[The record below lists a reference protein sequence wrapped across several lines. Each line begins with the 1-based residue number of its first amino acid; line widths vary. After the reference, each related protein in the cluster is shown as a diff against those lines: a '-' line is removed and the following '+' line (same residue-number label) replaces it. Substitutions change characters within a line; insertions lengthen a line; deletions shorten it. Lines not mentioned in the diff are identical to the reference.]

1 MSTQSKRLFSDSKAN
16 ASFAFAAVFILLS
29 VTGSSAIVAQTE
41 KSSGEFLA
49 AKLEAETVRQLPAM
63 ISSESEMVI
72 QSAAMRAL
80 ASSTQPIN
88 LPDFQEKISKTI
100 REHFSSSYPI
110 SLGSFSVD
118 AAVANISTSYSS
130 VRDTLNAESPK
141 PGGIVVSLQVG
152 VKAKSESAS
161 LETTVE
167 ISKEVQTSAPYLSNQ
182 LEHVNS
188 CAKTDGELERI
199 VNSILSQLVQLRV
212 IQGFGAPGHRQ
223 GLGLSSILTGKDVE
237 FAVNLAFLLLEKSE
251 FGDVDPLSW
260 EALSRS
266 SGNVGQMINLT
277 SDWFSGSVDPFKTFL
292 LLKGGSVDAGVNL
305 RDFALQ
311 VLYSLVDQ
319 VVVQYLEYSHMID
332 IANSM
337 IETRALLDD
346 GWHSLVLAL
355 TGIDSRL
362 DEALDWVSTKLS
374 SVGVPDCV
382 WRDIFSGSEDVSFK
396 ANSSTVQIFDRQGRL
411 STIVIGG
418 APFSIDLPSMS
429 ILRSE
434 TWKEFVPE
442 LFAETISTGDIIERL
457 VTAFCIDLASTIP
470 AEYIAPTLSSPE
482 SVVKGV
488 LDRIQTVLKSLR
500 PTDFQ
505 ISGAAS
511 SISPYDEGILSLR
524 DFINRSWNSLF
535 PIGEAVAAGKVAI
548 AQKLSDTAVSNNP
561 AALPD
566 GWKEEVKALVLRGM
580 NSSSQNGWVKC
591 LNNSILDYSKATK
604 HAVIMLLDDALSSP
618 PSSPSNFLS
627 GTIVKWIADGVPI
640 SAMIAGLNRQT
651 EMIALQISNLTREFS
666 TDEKIDVGRP
676 ADTVLVREMFKG
688 NDRNDPGRMTVIP
701 RLSNTPV
708 YLQKFEVAPS
718 PHYSIENADP
728 AGRLC
733 VSIISPTYDGRER
746 PRSVHYTSSD
756 LFTSFP
762 YETNWI
768 VEARGIVK
776 VAAGDRLSPGLLYQ
790 DAILIDL
797 EIPITAVSGWPIDG
811 VEYDRSNTLLG
822 DAGELLNEVKN
833 RIWPFISPLFEAF
846 QKAIDFLT
854 DALSELSRYISA
866 FVERVTKVLSDFG
879 NWLVSICKEI
889 VDKIRSS
896 PIWKFIELHLDL
908 FGKAEARFK
917 YGPVTVIVSCSLP
930 DLLFR
935 KAKDL
940 VRVIVVTDLKAIRV
954 SMGFRIAKLSDGG
967 IDIVA
972 NSTVVCNDLTISLR
986 VDPLM
991 AIRDHLFE
999 IDGYWKGLHVEAWG
1013 PEVNDY
1019 QEASACLSDIPGIG
1033 VILSDIP
1040 IPVLGISIS
1049 IDAGFILKYRS
1060 PITDRL
1066 SINEVELNPR
1076 GSDSG
1081 HEWVELY
1088 NPLDREIDVDGYSLE
1103 TTHGEIAF
1111 IELSGTVPANG
1122 YRAFTFSR
1130 VSLDNGDPQDSFAKG
1145 DAILLRAPSGRALD
1159 VTPLISDTAN
1169 DQKTWHRRW
1178 DGGPKWEFGD
1188 NSKGKSNGNPLI
1200 RAYPDLLTKI
1210 CFDSLML
1217 AFEDE
1222 KDNVSASIEF
1232 VKNLIASFL
1241 RELIGQVADFAASL
1255 VTGADLFIDIGIND
1269 LSGSAGGGFR
1279 FRVHVDGD
1287 IIRQMIIWFAEQ
1299 LAKIFGRILWDKEVS
1314 LAMKGKL
1321 HPAEAIYV
1329 GFDAYIKIGTPE
1341 WLSCILDTA
1350 GIMGEIRL
1358 ACSFLMNL
1366 ATLGPLFGRD
1376 LGSYCIVFGLHLDG
1390 LPGEDLL
1397 EPLTIKS
1404 DKVDVWLLKGR
1415 LIPA

>member
-1 MSTQSKRLFSDSKAN
+1 MRSKGLCSDSKAN

-41 KSSGEFLA
+41 RSSEEFLA
-49 AKLEAETVRQLPAM
+49 ANLEVEAVRQLPAM
-63 ISSESEMVI
+63 ISSESEIII
-72 QSAAMRAL
+72 QSAAMKAL
-80 ASSTQPIN
+80 VSSTQPID
-88 LPDFQEKISKTI
+88 LPGFQENVSKTI
-100 REHFSSSYPI
+100 REHFSGNYPVTI
-110 SLGSFSVD
+110 GSFSVD
-118 AAVANISTSYSS
+118 AAVANISTSFSS
-130 VRDTLNAESPK
+130 VRDTLDVESPK
-141 PGGIVVSLQVG
+141 PGGIIVSLQIQVE
-152 VKAKSESAS
+152 AKSESTS
-161 LETTVE
+161 FKTTVE
-167 ISKEVQTSAPYLSNQ
+167 VSKEVRTSIPYLSNQ
-182 LEHVNS
+182 LDHINS

-199 VNSILSQLVQLRV
+199 ANSILSQLVQLRV

-223 GLGLSSILTGKDVE
+223 GLEVPSILTTKDVE
-237 FAVNLAFLLLEKSE
+237 FAINLAFLLLEKSE

-260 EALSRS
+260 EALLRN
-266 SGNVGQMINLT
+266 SGNVGQRINLT
-277 SDWFSGSVDPFKTFL
+277 NDWFSKSVDPFKTFL
-292 LLKGGSVDAGVNL
+292 LLKGNSIDAGVNL

-311 VLYSLVDQ
+311 ALYSMVDQ
-319 VVVQYLEYSHMID
+319 VVIQYLEYSHLID
-332 IANSM
+332 ITNSM

-355 TGIDSRL
+355 TGLDSRL
-362 DEALDWVSTKLS
+362 DEALDWVSAKLS
-374 SVGVPDCV
+374 IAGVPDCA
-382 WRDIFSGSEDVSFK
+382 WRDIFGGSDDISFK
-396 ANSSTVQIFDRQGRL
+396 ANSSTIQIFDRQGKL
-411 STIVIGG
+411 STIVIGS

-434 TWKEFVPE
+434 TWKEFIPE
-442 LFAETISTGDIIERL
+442 LSAETMSTGDVIERI
-457 VTAFCIDLASTIP
+457 VTAFCIDLARTIP
-470 AEYIAPTLSSPE
+470 AEYIAPTLFSPE
-482 SVVKGV
+482 SVVKEL
-488 LDRIQTVLKSLR
+488 LDRIQTGLKSMR
-500 PTDFQ
+500 PADVQ
-505 ISGAAS
+505 VSEAIS
-511 SISPYDEGILSLR
+511 SISPYDEGTLSLR
-524 DFINRSWNSLF
+524 DFIDRSWSSLF
-535 PIGEAVAAGKVAI
+535 PLKEAVAAGKVAV
-548 AQKLSDTAVSNNP
+548 AQKLSDTAVSYNP

-566 GWKEEVKALVLRGM
+566 DWKEEVKALVLRGM
-580 NSSSQNGWVKC
+580 NGSSQNGWVKC
-591 LNNSILDYSKATK
+591 LNNSILDISLAMKQGI
-604 HAVIMLLDDALSSP
+604 IMLLDDALSVV
-618 PSSPSNFLS
+618 PSAPKSSLP
-627 GTIVKWIADGVPI
+627 GTIMKWIADGIPNSV
-640 SAMIAGLNRQT
+640 MMAGLNRQT
-651 EMIALQISNLTREFS
+651 EMIALQISDLTREFS
-666 TDEKIDVGRP
+666 TDEKIRGNRP
-676 ADTVLVREMFKG
+676 VETVLVREVFKG
-688 NDRNDPGRMTVIP
+688 DVGNDSGRMTVIP
-701 RLSNTPV
+701 RLSNTPA
-708 YLQKFEVAPS
+708 YLQKFEVGPS
-718 PHYSIENADP
+718 SHYSIENVDP

-733 VSIISPTYDGRER
+733 ISIISPTYEGKER
-746 PRSVHYTSSD
+746 PKSVHYTGPD
-756 LFTSFP
+756 LATSFP
-762 YETNWI
+762 YETNWMI
-768 VEARGIVK
+768 KARGVVK
-776 VAAGDRLSPGLLYQ
+776 VATSDMLSSESLCQ
-790 DAILIDL
+790 DEILIDL

-811 VEYDRSNTLLG
+811 VKYDRSNTFLG

-833 RIWPFISPLFEAF
+833 RIWPFISPLFETF

-854 DALSELSRYISA
+854 DSLSKLSRYVSA
-866 FVERVTKVLSDFG
+866 FVERVTKIMSEFG
-879 NWLVSICKEI
+879 NWLVSKCKEV

-940 VRVIVVTDLKAIRV
+940 VRVIVVTDLRSMKV

-991 AIRDHLFE
+991 AVRDHLFE
-999 IDGYWKGLHVEAWG
+999 IEGYWKGMHVEAWG

-1019 QEASACLSDIPGIG
+1019 QETSACLSDIPGIG
-1033 VILSDIP
+1033 AILSDIP
-1040 IPVLGISIS
+1040 VPELGISIS
-1049 IDAGFILKYRS
+1049 IDAGFVLKYRS

-1076 GSDSG
+1076 GSDSD

-1088 NPLDREIDVDGYSLE
+1088 NPLDSAISVDGYSLE

-1111 IELSGTVPANG
+1111 IELSGAVPANG
-1122 YRAFTFSR
+1122 YRVFTFEHG
-1130 VSLDNGDPQDSFAKG
+1130 SLDNGDARDSFAKG

-1188 NSKGKSNGNPLI
+1188 NSKGRSNGNPLI
-1200 RAYPDLLTKI
+1200 HAYPDLLTKI

-1255 VTGADLFIDIGIND
+1255 VTDADLFIDIGIND
-1269 LSGSAGGGFR
+1269 LSGSAGGGFK
-1279 FRVHVDGD
+1279 FRVHIDGD
-1287 IIRQMIIWFAEQ
+1287 LIRQMIIWFAEQ
-1299 LAKIFGRILWDKEVS
+1299 LVKIFGRVLWDKEVS
-1314 LAMKGKL
+1314 LAMTGKL
-1321 HPAEAIYV
+1321 HPAEAIYI
-1329 GFDAYIKIGTPE
+1329 GFDTYVRIGTPE

-1358 ACSFLMNL
+1358 TCSFLMNL
-1366 ATLGPLFGRD
+1366 ATFGSLFGRD

-1397 EPLTIKS
+1397 EPLTIHS
-1404 DKVDVWLLKGR
+1404 DKVDVWLVKGR
-1415 LIPA
+1415 LVPA